1 MKEVFRLIGIS
12 SFVIVLAL
20 LTGMQNHPWW
30 FRLIYQ
36 FPLIYMVFNITESKS
51 EEE

>member
-1 MKEVFRLIGIS
+1 MKEVFRFIGIL

-20 LTGMQNHPWW
+20 LTGMEKQPWW

-36 FPLIYMVFNITESKS
+36 FPIILLLFEMTNKK
-51 EEE
+51 EEK